1 VVCSSYEKKTFQN
14 YLEEKA
20 MSDLPEITEQTTLA
34 RPEEI
39 RLEEHPVAVYLAG
52 LSRSSRRTM
61 RGALDTI
68 AQIGLGS
75 EEATA
80 WDVPWHELRFQHTQA
95 IRSVLQE
102 RYAHTTANR
111 MLSALRGTLKAAWKL
126 GLMQAEAYQKAASV
140 ESISGQTIPAGRAL
154 SGGELAALLSTCEQK
169 PLGVRDA
176 AMISLL
182 YGCGLRRAELVD
194 LDLEDYVKEENELLV
209 RGKGNKQ
216 RAIPVGNAAPALADW
231 LRIRGTEP
239 GPLFWGLGNRNR
251 GGRLTDQ
258 AVYNMLRKRA
268 KEGGVAKLSPHDFR
282 RTFVG
287 DLLDAG
293 ADIVTVQKMAG
304 HADPATT
311 SRYDRRDKR
320 AQHKAAA
327 LLHVPYQK
335 RTLGGG
341 EDDSVP

>member
-1 VVCSSYEKKTFQN
+1 MKE
-14 YLEEKA
+14 
-20 MSDLPEITEQTTLA
+20 LPAVSEQTDIVTLEA
-34 RPEEI
+34 TRVD
-39 RLEEHPVAVYLAG
+39 EHPAAVYLAG
-52 LSRSSRRTM
+52 LSASSRRTM

-68 AQIGLGS
+68 AQILSGDDQTTLF
-75 EEATA
+75 
-80 WDVPWHELRFQHTQA
+80 DIPWQRLRFQHTQA
-95 IRSVLQE
+95 VRSVLTE
-102 RYAHTTANR
+102 RYAHSTANR

-126 GLMQAEAYQKAASV
+126 GLMSAEDYQKAASV
-140 ESISGQTIPAGRAL
+140 ESISGETVPAGRAL
-154 SGGELAALLSTCEQK
+154 SSGELAGLLDTCEQE
-169 PLGVRDA
+169 PLGIRDA
-176 AMISLL
+176 AIMSLL

-194 LDLEDYVKEENELLV
+194 LQLGDYIEEENELIV

-216 RAIPVGNAAPALADW
+216 RAVPVGNAAPALDDW
-231 LRIRGTEP
+231 LAIRGEEI

-268 KEGGVAKLSPHDFR
+268 RLAGVSRLSPHDFR

-311 SRYDRRDKR
+311 SRYDRRGKR
-320 AQHKAAA
+320 AQHKAAS
-327 LLHVPYQK
+327 LLHVPYTR
-335 RTLGGG
+335 RTPSP
-341 EDDSVP
+341 E

>member
-1 VVCSSYEKKTFQN
+1 MNELPAAIEQ
-14 YLEEKA
+14 
-20 MSDLPEITEQTTLA
+20 SDIVTLDTT
-34 RPEEI
+34 RVD
-39 RLEEHPVAVYLAG
+39 EHPAAVYLAG
-52 LSRSSRRTM
+52 LSASSRRTM

-68 AQIGLGS
+68 AQIIKGDDG
-75 EEATA
+75 ATLF
-80 WDVPWHELRFQHTQA
+80 DIPWQRLRFQHTQA
-95 IRSVLQE
+95 VRSILTE
-102 RYAHTTANR
+102 RHAHSTANR

-126 GLMQAEAYQKAASV
+126 GLMSAEDYQKAASV
-140 ESISGQTIPAGRAL
+140 ESISGETVPAGRAL
-154 SGGELAALLSTCEQK
+154 SGGELAALLNCCETG

-176 AMISLL
+176 AVISLL
-182 YGCGLRRAELVD
+182 YGCGLRRAELVA
-194 LDLEDYVKEENELLV
+194 LNVNYYIKEESELIV

-216 RAIPVGNAAPALADW
+216 RAVPVGNAAPALEDW
-231 LRIRGTEP
+231 LAIRGEEV

-268 KEGGVAKLSPHDFR
+268 RLAGVSGLSPHDFR

-311 SRYDRRDKR
+311 SRYDRRGKR
-320 AQHKAAA
+320 ARHKAAS
-327 LLHVPYQK
+327 LLHIPYRQRVSK
-335 RTLGGG
+335 
-341 EDDSVP
+341 

>member
-1 VVCSSYEKKTFQN
+1 
-14 YLEEKA
+14 
-20 MSDLPEITEQTTLA
+20 MSDLPVPSDPSAIAEVEGM
-34 RPEEI
+34 RVD
-39 RLEEHPVAVYLAG
+39 EHPVAVYLAG

-68 AQIGLGS
+68 ARLGLGS
-75 EEATA
+75 DEATA
-80 WDVPWHELRFQHTQA
+80 WDVPWHQLRFQHTQA
-95 IRSVLQE
+95 IRSALQE
-102 RYAHTTANR
+102 AYAHTTANR

-126 GLMQAEAYQKAASV
+126 GLMSAEEYQKAASV
-140 ESISGQTIPAGRAL
+140 DSISGERVPAGRAL
-154 SGGELAALLSTCEQK
+154 SGGELSGLLETCEAK
-169 PLGVRDA
+169 PLGARDA

-182 YGCGLRRAELVD
+182 YGCGLRRAELVSLN
-194 LDLEDYVKEENELLV
+194 LDDYVKEEGELLV

-216 RAIPVGNAAPALADW
+216 RAIPVGSAAPALADW
-231 LRIRGTEP
+231 LRVRGNEP

-268 KEGGVAKLSPHDFR
+268 KMAGVAKLSPHDFR

-320 AQHKAAA
+320 ARHKAAL

-335 RTLGGG
+335 RASDK
-341 EDDSVP
+341 DDK

>member
-1 VVCSSYEKKTFQN
+1 MN
-14 YLEEKA
+14 G
-20 MSDLPEITEQTTLA
+20 LPDPTNTSTLVQSK
-34 RPEEI
+34 EMQI
-39 RLEEHPVAVYLAG
+39 DEHPVAVYLAG
-52 LSRSSRRTM
+52 LSPSSRRTM

-68 AQIGLGS
+68 ARLGLGD
-75 EEATA
+75 EEVTA
-80 WDVPWHELRFQHTQA
+80 WDVPWHQLRFQHTQA
-95 IRSVLQE
+95 IRSVLAD

-126 GLMQAEAYQKAASV
+126 GLMKGEEYQKAASV
-140 ESISGQTIPAGRAL
+140 ESVSGETVPAGRAL
-154 SGGELAALLSTCEQK
+154 SAGELDALLDTCEQK

-176 AMISLL
+176 AIISLL
-182 YGCGLRRAELVD
+182 YGCGLRRAELVTLNQD
-194 LDLEDYVKEENELLV
+194 DYVKEDNELLV

-216 RAIPVGNAAPALADW
+216 RVVPVGNAAPALADW
-231 LRIRGTEP
+231 LHVRGQEP

-258 AVYNMLRKRA
+258 AIYNMLRKRA
-268 KEGGVAKLSPHDFR
+268 KRAGVADLSPHDFR

-311 SRYDRRDKR
+311 SRYDRRGMR
-320 AQHKAAA
+320 VRHKAAS
-327 LLHVPYQK
+327 LLHVPYAR
-335 RTLGGG
+335 RTL
-341 EDDSVP
+341 DSEE

>member
-1 VVCSSYEKKTFQN
+1 MTRQQRPAAIEPIEQSERDLV
-14 YLEEKA
+14 LAEEG
-20 MSDLPEITEQTTLA
+20 
-34 RPEEI
+34 
-39 RLEEHPVAVYLAG
+39 RLDQHPAAVYLAG
-52 LSRSSRRTM
+52 LSPSSRRTM

-68 AQIGLGS
+68 AQLGLGD

-80 WDVPWHELRFQHTQA
+80 WDVPWQRLRFQHTQA
-95 IRSVLQE
+95 IRSALAE

-126 GLMQAEAYQKAASV
+126 GLMSAEAYQKAASIK
-140 ESISGQTIPAGRAL
+140 SISGETVPAGRAL
-154 SGGELAALLSTCEQK
+154 SGGELVGLLETCEQK

-182 YGCGLRRAELVD
+182 YGCGLRRAELVS
-194 LDLEDYVKEENELLV
+194 LNLEDYSKEESELFV

-216 RAIPVGNAAPALADW
+216 RAVPVGNAAPALEDW
-231 LRIRGTEP
+231 LRVRGLEP

-268 KEGGVAKLSPHDFR
+268 KQAGVERLSPHDFR

-293 ADIVTVQKMAG
+293 ADIATVQRMAG

-311 SRYDRRDKR
+311 SRYDRRGKR
-320 AQHKAAA
+320 AQHKAAS
-327 LLHVPYQK
+327 LLHVPYV
-335 RTLGGG
+335 RRALGG
-341 EDDSVP
+341 EEE